1 MHTAARP
8 FASVGVSLAGAAAIA
23 VAPVMAP
30 TVSTQIHHMEA
41 QIERA
46 AVRLTAAVNPFE
58 AYAQAFNNTVA
69 SLQTIVSTAQTQG
82 PTPILTAALNNQ
94 LAALQDLLKLVSSPG
109 SVKVDPS
116 PQPAV
121 PFAAAP
127 PLLNALGAT
136 LGQIGSNLTTAVPP
150 LLAAA
155 VNDLAKGNV
164 EDATNQL
171 LLVGLNAL
179 IPLTNLLAPALNS
192 VAYPLQGLVTAIDKL
207 GPLGVIAANPLQNA
221 VNVLNTLNQGFGGLQ
236 PSNALV
242 IVGGLLGPLIQAP
255 AAMGAAV
262 QDVIDATRTGDLGKV
277 ATALI
282 SIPATVLNGVLNG
295 GYGPDLSTVI
305 DTGLPGVPLYAG
317 GLLTSFGINL
327 NGGPLGFTV
336 NLPGPVAALQL
347 LQKLVADALKPPPVT
362 TAKTAVAATA
372 PVAANAVPAT
382 DATTVAVPAAAVVK
396 ALPAKAATDP
406 AKPVDQTATKTDTT
420 KADATS
426 TAETPTKTVATKPD
440 SPAATGTDAATGTTG
455 TTKPA
460 DPGSTDTAHT
470 GSGQTGTNGDGTA
483 ADHTKGGDAKGGIK
497 DGGAKSDAK
506 PAKPDTKSDAKPA
519 KPAKPDTKSDSKS
532 ESKPESKPAKPAK
545 ASSGAGQAKDG
556 TSSHA
561 K

>member
-41 QIERA
+41 QLERA
-46 AVRLTAAVNPFE
+46 AVHLTAAVNPFE

-69 SLQTIVSTAQTQG
+69 SLQTIVSTAQTNG

-121 PFAAAP
+121 PFASAP
-127 PLLNALGAT
+127 PLLNALGST
-136 LGQIGSNLTTAVPP
+136 LGQIGTNLTTAVPP

-179 IPLTNLLAPALNS
+179 IPLTNLLGPGINS
-192 VAYPLQGLVTAIDKL
+192 IAYPLQGLVSAIDKL

-221 VNVLNTLNQGFGGLQ
+221 VNVLNTLNRGFGGLQ

-255 AAMGAAV
+255 AALGAAV

-277 ATALI
+277 ATALV

-317 GLLTSFGINL
+317 GLLTSFGINI
-327 NGGPLGFTV
+327 GDGPLGFTV

-362 TAKTAVAATA
+362 TAKTAAAATTA
-372 PVAANAVPAT
+372 PVAANTVPAT
-382 DATTVAVPAAAVVK
+382 DATTVALPAATVVK
-396 ALPAKAATDP
+396 ALPAKTATDTTKP
-406 AKPVDQTATKTDTT
+406 ADQTTTKTDTT
-420 KADATS
+420 KTDPTSPTDA
-426 TAETPTKTVATKPD
+426 PTKTPVTKPD
-440 SPAATGTDAATGTTG
+440 SSTGTGTDTATDTSGATKPADTGSTSGSTGSTSGSTGTDTAGTDTGTTG
-455 TTKPA
+455 TGKTPTKGQGKGADHATGGDSKSGDSGETKGGTKTETKPA
-460 DPGSTDTAHT
+460 KT
-470 GSGQTGTNGDGTA
+470 G
-483 ADHTKGGDAKGGIK
+483 
-497 DGGAKSDAK
+497 
-506 PAKPDTKSDAKPA
+506 
-519 KPAKPDTKSDSKS
+519 
-532 ESKPESKPAKPAK
+532 AKPAK
-545 ASSGAGQAKDG
+545 ALHGAGQTKEG
-556 TSSHA
+556 KSSHA

>member
-41 QIERA
+41 QLERA
-46 AVRLTAAVNPFE
+46 AVHLTAAVNPFE

-69 SLQTIVSTAQTQG
+69 SLQTIVSTAQTNG

-94 LAALQDLLKLVSSPG
+94 LAALQDLLKLVPSPG

-121 PFAAAP
+121 PFASAP
-127 PLLNALGAT
+127 PLLNALGST
-136 LGQIGSNLTTAVPP
+136 LGQIGTNLTTAVPP

-179 IPLTNLLAPALNS
+179 IPLTNLLGPGINS
-192 VAYPLQGLVTAIDKL
+192 IAYPLQGLVSAIDRL
-207 GPLGVIAANPLQNA
+207 GALGVIAADPLQNA
-221 VNVLNTLNQGFGGLQ
+221 VNVVNMLNRGFGGLQ

-255 AAMGAAV
+255 AALGAAV

-277 ATALI
+277 ATALV

-317 GLLTSFGINL
+317 GLLTSFGINI
-327 NGGPLGFTV
+327 GDGPLGFTV

-362 TAKTAVAATA
+362 TAKTAAAATTA
-372 PVAANAVPAT
+372 PVAANTVPAT
-382 DATTVAVPAAAVVK
+382 DATTIALPAATVVK
-396 ALPAKAATDP
+396 ALPAKAATDATKP
-406 AKPVDQTATKTDTT
+406 ADQTTKTDTT
-420 KADATS
+420 KTDT
-426 TAETPTKTVATKPD
+426 TNPTDVTTKPAVTKPD
-440 SPAATGTDAATGTTG
+440 SSTGTGTDTATDTSG

-460 DPGSTDTAHT
+460 DT
-470 GSGQTGTNGDGTA
+470 GSGSTTGSTSGSSDTGSTGTPGTGTTPTKGQGKG
-483 ADHTKGGDAKGGIK
+483 ADHATGGDSKSGADGGDTKG
-497 DGGAKSDAK
+497 
-506 PAKPDTKSDAKPA
+506 DTKSETKPG
-519 KPAKPDTKSDSKS
+519 KTGT
-532 ESKPESKPAKPAK
+532 KPAK
-545 ASSGAGQAKDG
+545 APRGAGHTKESK
-556 TSSHA
+556 SSHA

>member
-41 QIERA
+41 QIERT
-46 AVRLTAAVNPFE
+46 AVRLTAAVDPFAAFGE
-58 AYAQAFNNTVA
+58 AFKNTVA
-69 SLQTIVSTAQTQG
+69 SLQTIVSTAQTNG

-109 SVKVDPS
+109 SVRVDPS

-121 PFAAAP
+121 PFSPAP
-127 PLLNALGAT
+127 PLLNALGTT
-136 LGQIGSNLTTAVPP
+136 LGQIGTNLTTAVPP

-179 IPLTNLLAPALNS
+179 IPLTNLIAPALNS
-192 VAYPLQGLVTAIDKL
+192 IAYPLQGLVTAIDKL
-207 GPLGVIAANPLQNA
+207 GPLGAIAANPLQNA

-255 AAMGAAV
+255 AALAASV
-262 QDVIDATRTGDLGKV
+262 QDVIDAARTGDLGKV
-277 ATALI
+277 ATSVI
-282 SIPATVLNGVLNG
+282 SIPATVLNGLLNG

-327 NGGPLGFTV
+327 GGGPLGFTV

-347 LQKLVADALKPPPVT
+347 LQKLVADALKPPPIT
-362 TAKTAVAATA
+362 TAKTA
-372 PVAANAVPAT
+372 VAANAVPAT
-382 DATTVAVPAAAVVK
+382 DATTVALPAAAVVK
-396 ALPAKAATDP
+396 ALPAKAATENTKP
-406 AKPVDQTATKTDTT
+406 AEQTPTKPDTT
-420 KADATS
+420 PKDAPS
-426 TAETPTKTVATKPD
+426 PAETPTKTAVTKPD
-440 SPAATGTDAATGTTG
+440 SSTETGTDTGTNTSG

-460 DPGSTDTAHT
+460 NTGGSDATPT
-470 GSGQTGTNGDGTA
+470 SGGPTGTKGETA
-483 ADHTKGGDAKGGIK
+483 AGDHTTGAGTKGDTKGDTKGGDSKP
-497 DGGAKSDAK
+497 DAK
-506 PAKPDTKSDAKPA
+506 PAKADPKPTKPGKTTS
-519 KPAKPDTKSDSKS
+519 
-532 ESKPESKPAKPAK
+532 KPAK
-545 ASSGAGQAKDG
+545 ASTSTGQAKDSK
-556 TSSHA
+556 SSHA

>member
-46 AVRLTAAVNPFE
+46 AVHLTAAVNPFE

-69 SLQTIVSTAQTQG
+69 SLQTIVSTAQTNG

-94 LAALQDLLKLVSSPG
+94 LAALQDLLKLVTSPG

-121 PFAAAP
+121 PFASAP
-127 PLLNALGAT
+127 PLLNALGST
-136 LGQIGSNLTTAVPP
+136 LGQIGTNLTTAVPP

-179 IPLTNLLAPALNS
+179 IPLTNLLGPGINS
-192 VAYPLQGLVTAIDKL
+192 IAYPLQGLVSAIDRL

-255 AAMGAAV
+255 AALAASV

-277 ATALI
+277 ATALV
-282 SIPATVLNGVLNG
+282 SIPATVLGGVLNG

-317 GLLTSFGINL
+317 GLLTSFGINIG
-327 NGGPLGFTV
+327 GGPLGFTV

-347 LQKLVADALKPPPVT
+347 LQKLVADALKPPPIT
-362 TAKTAVAATA
+362 TAKTAAATTA

-382 DATTVAVPAAAVVK
+382 DATTVALPAATVVK
-396 ALPAKAATDP
+396 ALPAKTATDTT
-406 AKPVDQTATKTDTT
+406 KPVDQTTTKTDTT
-420 KADATS
+420 KTDPTSPTDA
-426 TAETPTKTVATKPD
+426 PTKTPVTKPD
-440 SPAATGTDAATGTTG
+440 SSTGTGTDTATDTSGATKPADTGSGTGNTPGSTDTGTTG
-455 TTKPA
+455 TGKTPTKGQGKGADHTTGGDSKSGDSGETKGGTKTQTKPA
-460 DPGSTDTAHT
+460 K
-470 GSGQTGTNGDGTA
+470 TGT
-483 ADHTKGGDAKGGIK
+483 
-497 DGGAKSDAK
+497 
-506 PAKPDTKSDAKPA
+506 
-519 KPAKPDTKSDSKS
+519 
-532 ESKPESKPAKPAK
+532 KPAK
-545 ASSGAGQAKDG
+545 APHGAGQTKEG
-556 TSSHA
+556 KSSHA

>member
-41 QIERA
+41 QIERT

-69 SLQTIVSTAQTQG
+69 SLQTIVSTAQTNG

-94 LAALQDLLKLVSSPG
+94 LAVLQDLLKLVSSPG
-109 SVKVDPS
+109 SVKVDPT

-121 PFAAAP
+121 PFATAP
-127 PLLNALGAT
+127 PLLDALGST
-136 LGQIGSNLTTAVPP
+136 LGQIGTNLTTAVPP

-155 VNDLAKGNV
+155 VNDLANGNV

-179 IPLTNLLAPALNS
+179 IPLTNLLAPTINS
-192 VAYPLQGLVTAIDKL
+192 VAYPLQGLVNAIDTL

-255 AAMGAAV
+255 AATGAAV
-262 QDVIDATRTGDLGKV
+262 QDVIDAARTGDLAKV
-277 ATALI
+277 ATALV

-327 NGGPLGFTV
+327 GSGPLGFTV

-347 LQKLVADALKPPPVT
+347 LQKFVADALKPPPVTT

-372 PVAANAVPAT
+372 PVAANSVPAT
-382 DATTVAVPAAAVVK
+382 DATTVALPAATVVK
-396 ALPAKAATDP
+396 ALPAK
-406 AKPVDQTATKTDTT
+406 TATDTT
-420 KADATS
+420 KPVEQTTTKSETKAD
-426 TAETPTKTVATKPD
+426 TKTETKTEPDTKTETKTDAPAKPAVTKPD
-440 SPAATGTDAATGTTG
+440 TASDTGTAKPADTTG
-455 TTKPA
+455 TKGGETK
-460 DPGSTDTAHT
+460 G
-470 GSGQTGTNGDGTA
+470 
-483 ADHTKGGDAKGGIK
+483 ADHTKGGDAKGG
-497 DGGAKSDAK
+497 DTK
-506 PAKPDTKSDAKPA
+506 PAKSETKPETKPA
-519 KPAKPDTKSDSKS
+519 KSAKS
-532 ESKPESKPAKPAK
+532 ETKPAK
-545 ASSGAGQAKDG
+545 ASEGAGHAKEG
-556 TSSHA
+556 KSSHA
-561 K
+561 E

>member
-41 QIERA
+41 QLERA
-46 AVRLTAAVNPFE
+46 AVHLTAAANPFE
-58 AYAQAFNNTVA
+58 AYAKAFNNTVA
-69 SLQTIVSTAQTQG
+69 SLQTIVSTAQTNG

-121 PFAAAP
+121 PFASAP
-127 PLLNALGAT
+127 PLLNALGST
-136 LGQIGSNLTTAVPP
+136 LGQIGTNLTTAVPP

-179 IPLTNLLAPALNS
+179 IPLTNLLGPGINS
-192 VAYPLQGLVTAIDKL
+192 IAYPLQGLVSAIDKL

-255 AAMGAAV
+255 AALGAAV

-277 ATALI
+277 ATALV

-317 GLLTSFGINL
+317 GLLTSFGINI
-327 NGGPLGFTV
+327 GDGPLGFTV

-362 TAKTAVAATA
+362 TAKTAAAATTA
-372 PVAANAVPAT
+372 PVAANTVPAA
-382 DATTVAVPAAAVVK
+382 DATTIALPAATAVK
-396 ALPAKAATDP
+396 ALPAKAATDTTQP
-406 AKPVDQTATKTDTT
+406 ADQTTTKTDTT
-420 KADATS
+420 KTDT
-426 TAETPTKTVATKPD
+426 TKTDTTSSTDAGTKTPVTKPD
-440 SPAATGTDAATGTTG
+440 SSTGTGTDTGKDATDTSG

-460 DPGSTDTAHT
+460 DTGSTT
-470 GSGQTGTNGDGTA
+470 GSTSGSSDTGSTGTPGTGTA
-483 ADHTKGGDAKGGIK
+483 PAKGQGKGADHATGGDSKSGADGGDTKGG
-497 DGGAKSDAK
+497 
-506 PAKPDTKSDAKPA
+506 TKSETKPG
-519 KPAKPDTKSDSKS
+519 KTGT
-532 ESKPESKPAKPAK
+532 KPAK
-545 ASSGAGQAKDG
+545 APRGAGHSKESK
-556 TSSHA
+556 SSHA

>member
-23 VAPVMAP
+23 VAPVVAP

-41 QIERA
+41 QIERT

-69 SLQTIVSTAQTQG
+69 SLQTIVSTAQTNG

-116 PQPAV
+116 SQPAV
-121 PFAAAP
+121 PFPSAP
-127 PLLNALGAT
+127 PLLNALGTT
-136 LGQIGSNLTTAVPP
+136 LGQIGTNLTTAVPP

-155 VNDLAKGNV
+155 VNDLTKGNV

-179 IPLTNLLAPALNS
+179 IPLTNLLTPALNS

-207 GPLGVIAANPLQNA
+207 GPLGAIAANPLQNA
-221 VNVLNTLNQGFGGLQ
+221 VNVLNTLGQGFGGLQ

-255 AAMGAAV
+255 AAMAAAV

-277 ATALI
+277 AGALV
-282 SIPATVLNGVLNG
+282 SIPATILNGVLNG

-305 DTGLPGVPLYAG
+305 DTGLPGVPVYGG
-317 GLLTSFGINL
+317 GLLTSFGINIG
-327 NGGPLGFTV
+327 GGPLGFTV

-362 TAKTAVAATA
+362 TTTTAVAATA
-372 PVAANAVPAT
+372 PVAANSVPAT
-382 DATTVAVPAAAVVK
+382 AATTVAVPASTVVK
-396 ALPAKAATDP
+396 ALPAKATTDATKP
-406 AKPVDQTATKTDTT
+406 ADQTTTKTDTT
-420 KADATS
+420 KTDATS
-426 TAETPTKTVATKPD
+426 PAETSMKPVATKPD
-440 SPAATGTDAATGTTG
+440 SSTEAGTDTATSTTG
-455 TTKPA
+455 ATKPTA
-460 DPGSTDTAHT
+460 PGSTDAAHT
-470 GSGQTGTNGDGTA
+470 GSGQTGAKGEGTT
-483 ADHTKGGDAKGGIK
+483 ADHTKGGDAKGGVK
-497 DGGAKSDAK
+497 GGD
-506 PAKPDTKSDAKPA
+506 
-519 KPAKPDTKSDSKS
+519 AKPDTKSDSTPT
-532 ESKPESKPAKPAK
+532 KPGTTSTKPAK
-545 ASSGAGQAKDG
+545 ASAGAGQTKDG
-556 TSSHA
+556 KSTHA

>member
-23 VAPVMAP
+23 VAPVMGP

-69 SLQTIVSTAQTQG
+69 SLQTIVSTAQTNG

-121 PFAAAP
+121 PFPSAP
-127 PLLNALGAT
+127 PLLNALGTT
-136 LGQIGSNLTTAVPP
+136 LGQIGTNLTTAVPP

-155 VNDLAKGNV
+155 VNDLATGNV

-179 IPLTNLLAPALNS
+179 IPLTNLLTPALNS
-192 VAYPLQGLVTAIDKL
+192 IAYPLQGLVTAIDKL
-207 GPLGVIAANPLQNA
+207 GPLGAIAANPLQNA
-221 VNVLNTLNQGFGGLQ
+221 VNVLNTLGQGFGGLQ

-277 ATALI
+277 ATALV

-305 DTGLPGVPLYAG
+305 NTGLPGVPLYAG
-317 GLLTSFGINL
+317 GLLTSFGINI
-327 NGGPLGFTV
+327 GSGPLGFTV

-362 TAKTAVAATA
+362 TTTAVAATA
-372 PVAANAVPAT
+372 PVAANSVPAT
-382 DATTVAVPAAAVVK
+382 DATTVALPAVTVVK
-396 ALPAKAATDP
+396 ALPAKSATTA
-406 AKPVDQTATKTDTT
+406 AKPVDQTTTKPDTPKTDTT
-420 KADATS
+420 SS
-426 TAETPTKTVATKPD
+426 TETPEKTDVTKPVSSTGSGKD
-440 SPAATGTDAATGTTG
+440 TATDTSGS
-455 TTKPA
+455 TKPA
-460 DPGSTDTAHT
+460 DAGSSGTAPI
-470 GSGQTGTNGDGTA
+470 GSGQAGTKGGGSA
-483 ADHTKGGDAKGGIK
+483 ADHTTGGDAKGSTKGGDAK
-497 DGGAKSDAK
+497 
-506 PAKPDTKSDAKPA
+506 
-519 KPAKPDTKSDSKS
+519 SDSKS
-532 ESKPESKPAKPAK
+532 GSNLGKADAKPDPKPGNTSTKPAK
-545 ASSGAGQAKDG
+545 ASHDAGQSKDS
-556 TSSHA
+556 TSTHG

>member
-41 QIERA
+41 QLERA
-46 AVRLTAAVNPFE
+46 AVHLTAAVNPFE

-69 SLQTIVSTAQTQG
+69 SLQTIVSTAQTNG

-121 PFAAAP
+121 PFASAP
-127 PLLNALGAT
+127 PLLNALGST
-136 LGQIGSNLTTAVPP
+136 LGQIGTNLTTAVPP

-179 IPLTNLLAPALNS
+179 IPLTNLLGPGINS
-192 VAYPLQGLVTAIDKL
+192 IAYPLQGLVSAIDKL

-221 VNVLNTLNQGFGGLQ
+221 VNVLNTLNRGFGGLQ

-255 AAMGAAV
+255 AALGAAV

-277 ATALI
+277 ATALV

-317 GLLTSFGINL
+317 GLLTSFGINI
-327 NGGPLGFTV
+327 GDGPLGFTV

-362 TAKTAVAATA
+362 TAKTAAAATTA
-372 PVAANAVPAT
+372 PVAANTVPAT
-382 DATTVAVPAAAVVK
+382 DATTIALPAATVVK
-396 ALPAKAATDP
+396 ALPAKAATDATKP
-406 AKPVDQTATKTDTT
+406 ADQTTKTDTT
-420 KADATS
+420 KTDT
-426 TAETPTKTVATKPD
+426 TNPTDVTTKPAVTKPD
-440 SPAATGTDAATGTTG
+440 SSTGTGTDTATDTSG

-460 DPGSTDTAHT
+460 DT
-470 GSGQTGTNGDGTA
+470 GSGSTTGSTSGSSDTGSTGTPGTGTTPTKGQGKG
-483 ADHTKGGDAKGGIK
+483 ADHATGGDSKSGADGGDTKGG
-497 DGGAKSDAK
+497 
-506 PAKPDTKSDAKPA
+506 TKSETKPG
-519 KPAKPDTKSDSKS
+519 KTGT
-532 ESKPESKPAKPAK
+532 KPAK
-545 ASSGAGQAKDG
+545 APRGAGHTKESK
-556 TSSHA
+556 SSHA

>member
-46 AVRLTAAVNPFE
+46 TVRLTAAVNPFE

-109 SVKVDPS
+109 SVTVDPS

-121 PFAAAP
+121 PFAPAP
-127 PLLNALGAT
+127 PLLNAVGTT
-136 LGQIGSNLTTAVPP
+136 LGQIGTNLTTAVPP

-155 VNDLAKGNV
+155 VNDLAQGNV

-192 VAYPLQGLVTAIDKL
+192 VAYPLQGLVSAIDKL
-207 GPLGVIAANPLQNA
+207 GPLGAIAANPLQNA

-255 AAMGAAV
+255 AAMGAAM

-277 ATALI
+277 ATALV
-282 SIPATVLNGVLNG
+282 SIPATILNGVLNG

-317 GLLTSFGINL
+317 GLLTSFGINIG
-327 NGGPLGFTV
+327 GGPLGFTV

-347 LQKLVADALKPPPVT
+347 LQKLVADALKPPPV
-362 TAKTAVAATA
+362 KTAQTAAAATA
-372 PVAANAVPAT
+372 PVAANAVPAA
-382 DATTVAVPAAAVVK
+382 DATTVTVPAATAVK
-396 ALPAKAATDP
+396 ALPAKATTDT
-406 AKPVDQTATKTDTT
+406 AKPVDQPTTKTDTT
-420 KADATS
+420 TTAATNPV
-426 TAETPTKTVATKPD
+426 ETPTKTVAAKPD
-440 SPAATGTDAATGTTG
+440 SSTGTGTDTATSTTG
-455 TTKPA
+455 ATKPA
-460 DPGSTDTAHT
+460 DSGGADAAHT
-470 GSGQTGTNGDGTA
+470 GTGQTGSKGEGTT
-483 ADHTKGGDAKGGIK
+483 ADHTKGGDTKGSTKGG
-497 DGGAKSDAK
+497 DTK
-506 PAKPDTKSDAKPA
+506 PDSKPDTKP
-519 KPAKPDTKSDSKS
+519 DSKPT
-532 ESKPESKPAKPAK
+532 KPTKPGKTGTKPAK
-545 ASSGAGQAKDG
+545 ASTGAGQAKHG
-556 TSSHA
+556 KSTHA

>member
-41 QIERA
+41 QLERA
-46 AVRLTAAVNPFE
+46 AVHLTAAVNPFE

-69 SLQTIVSTAQTQG
+69 SLQTIVSTAQTNG

-121 PFAAAP
+121 PFASAP
-127 PLLNALGAT
+127 PLLNALGST
-136 LGQIGSNLTTAVPP
+136 LGQIGTNLTTAVPP

-179 IPLTNLLAPALNS
+179 IPLTNLLGPGINS
-192 VAYPLQGLVTAIDKL
+192 IAYPLQGLVSAIDKL

-255 AAMGAAV
+255 AALGAAV

-277 ATALI
+277 ATALV

-317 GLLTSFGINL
+317 GLLTSFGINI
-327 NGGPLGFTV
+327 GDGPLGFTV

-362 TAKTAVAATA
+362 TAKTAAAATTA
-372 PVAANAVPAT
+372 PVAANTVPAT
-382 DATTVAVPAAAVVK
+382 DATTIALPAATVVK
-396 ALPAKAATDP
+396 ALPAKAATDATKP
-406 AKPVDQTATKTDTT
+406 ADQTTKTDTT
-420 KADATS
+420 KTDT
-426 TAETPTKTVATKPD
+426 TNPTDVTTKPAVTKPD
-440 SPAATGTDAATGTTG
+440 SSTGTGTDTATDTSG

-460 DPGSTDTAHT
+460 DT
-470 GSGQTGTNGDGTA
+470 GSGSTTGSTSGSSDTGSTGTPGTGTTPTKGQGKG
-483 ADHTKGGDAKGGIK
+483 ADHATGGDSKSGADGGDTKGG
-497 DGGAKSDAK
+497 
-506 PAKPDTKSDAKPA
+506 TKSETKPGKA
-519 KPAKPDTKSDSKS
+519 GT
-532 ESKPESKPAKPAK
+532 KPAK
-545 ASSGAGQAKDG
+545 APRGAGHTKESK
-556 TSSHA
+556 SSHA

>member
-41 QIERA
+41 QIERT
-46 AVRLTAAVNPFE
+46 AVRLTAAVDPF
-58 AYAQAFNNTVA
+58 AAFGAAFKNTVA
-69 SLQTIVSTAQTQG
+69 SLQTIVSTAQTNG

-109 SVKVDPS
+109 SVKVDPT

-121 PFAAAP
+121 PFASAP
-127 PLLNALGAT
+127 PLLNALGST
-136 LGQIGSNLTTAVPP
+136 LGQIGTNLTTAVPP

-179 IPLTNLLAPALNS
+179 IPLTNLLTPAINS
-192 VAYPLQGLVTAIDKL
+192 IAYPLQGLVTAIDKL

-255 AAMGAAV
+255 AALGAAV

-277 ATALI
+277 ATSLI

-305 DTGLPGVPLYAG
+305 NTGLPGVPLYAG
-317 GLLTSFGINL
+317 GLLTSFGINIG
-327 NGGPLGFTV
+327 GGPLGFTV

-347 LQKLVADALKPPPVT
+347 MQKLVADALKPPPIK
-362 TAKTAVAATA
+362 TATTAVAATA
-372 PVAANAVPAT
+372 PVAANSVPAA
-382 DATTVAVPAAAVVK
+382 DATTVALPAAAVVK
-396 ALPAKAATDP
+396 ALPAAPSKTTATT
-406 AKPVDQTATKTDTT
+406 KPVDQTTTKTDTT
-420 KADATS
+420 KTDTTS
-426 TAETPTKTVATKPD
+426 STETPTKTGAIKPD
-440 SPAATGTDAATGTTG
+440 SSTETG

-460 DPGSTDTAHT
+460 DTAGSEGTTKPAD
-470 GSGQTGTNGDGTA
+470 TGTGKTPTKEQGTG
-483 ADHTKGGDAKGGIK
+483 ADHTKGGDTKGGDAKG
-497 DGGAKSDAK
+497 A
-506 PAKPDTKSDAKPA
+506 DTKADPKPA
-519 KPAKPDTKSDSKS
+519 KPAKPHTKPSKTD
-532 ESKPESKPAKPAK
+532 AKPAK
-545 ASSGAGQAKDG
+545 ASHGAE
-556 TSSHA
+556 HA

>member
-46 AVRLTAAVNPFE
+46 AVHLTAAVNPFE

-69 SLQTIVSTAQTQG
+69 SLQTIVSTAQTNG

-94 LAALQDLLKLVSSPG
+94 LAALQDLLKLVTSPG

-121 PFAAAP
+121 PFASAP
-127 PLLNALGAT
+127 PLLNALGST
-136 LGQIGSNLTTAVPP
+136 LGQIGTNLTTAVPP

-179 IPLTNLLAPALNS
+179 IPLTNLLGPGINS
-192 VAYPLQGLVTAIDKL
+192 IAYPLQGLVSAIDKL

-255 AAMGAAV
+255 AALGAAV

-277 ATALI
+277 ATALV
-282 SIPATVLNGVLNG
+282 SIPATVINGVLNG

-317 GLLTSFGINL
+317 GLLTSFGINIG
-327 NGGPLGFTV
+327 GGPLGFTV

-347 LQKLVADALKPPPVT
+347 LQKLVADALKPPPIT
-362 TAKTAVAATA
+362 TTKTA
-372 PVAANAVPAT
+372 AANAVPAT
-382 DATTVAVPAAAVVK
+382 DATTIALPAATTVK
-396 ALPAKAATDP
+396 ALPAKAATETAQP
-406 AKPVDQTATKTDTT
+406 ADRPTTKTDTT
-420 KADATS
+420 KTDTPKTDPTSSADTATKP
-426 TAETPTKTVATKPD
+426 AVTKPD
-440 SPAATGTDAATGTTG
+440 SSTGTGADGGKDTATDTSGAAKPADTSGSTSGSSGTVATGTGTGTGSGKTPTTGQGKGADHASGGDSSSGADGGDTKAGTKGSTPGGTKTETKPAKTG

-460 DPGSTDTAHT
+460 KASHDAGHT
-470 GSGQTGTNGDGTA
+470 KEGTGT
-483 ADHTKGGDAKGGIK
+483 
-497 DGGAKSDAK
+497 
-506 PAKPDTKSDAKPA
+506 
-519 KPAKPDTKSDSKS
+519 
-532 ESKPESKPAKPAK
+532 
-545 ASSGAGQAKDG
+545 
-556 TSSHA
+556 HA

>member
-41 QIERA
+41 QLERA
-46 AVRLTAAVNPFE
+46 AVHLTAAVNPFE

-69 SLQTIVSTAQTQG
+69 SLQTIVSTAQTNG

-121 PFAAAP
+121 PFASAP
-127 PLLNALGAT
+127 PLLNALGST
-136 LGQIGSNLTTAVPP
+136 LGQIGTNLTTAVPP

-179 IPLTNLLAPALNS
+179 IPLTNLLGPGINS
-192 VAYPLQGLVTAIDKL
+192 IAYPLQGLVSAIDKL

-221 VNVLNTLNQGFGGLQ
+221 VNVLNTLNRGFGGLQ

-255 AAMGAAV
+255 AALGAAV

-277 ATALI
+277 ATALV

-317 GLLTSFGINL
+317 GLLTSFGINI
-327 NGGPLGFTV
+327 GDGPLGFTV

-362 TAKTAVAATA
+362 TAKTAAAATTA
-372 PVAANAVPAT
+372 PVAANTVPAT
-382 DATTVAVPAAAVVK
+382 DATTIALPAATVVK
-396 ALPAKAATDP
+396 ALPAKAATDATKP
-406 AKPVDQTATKTDTT
+406 ADQTTKTDTT
-420 KADATS
+420 KTDT
-426 TAETPTKTVATKPD
+426 TNPTDVTTKPAVTKPD
-440 SPAATGTDAATGTTG
+440 SSTGTGTDTATDTSG

-460 DPGSTDTAHT
+460 DT
-470 GSGQTGTNGDGTA
+470 GSGSTTGSTSGSSDTGSTGTPGTGTTPTKGQGTG
-483 ADHTKGGDAKGGIK
+483 ADHATGGDSKSGADGGDTKGG
-497 DGGAKSDAK
+497 
-506 PAKPDTKSDAKPA
+506 TKSETKPG
-519 KPAKPDTKSDSKS
+519 KTGT
-532 ESKPESKPAKPAK
+532 KPAK
-545 ASSGAGQAKDG
+545 APRGAGHTKESK
-556 TSSHA
+556 SSHA

>member
-46 AVRLTAAVNPFE
+46 AVRLTAAVNPFD

-69 SLQTIVSTAQTQG
+69 SLQTITAQTNG

-109 SVKVDPS
+109 SVQVDPS

-121 PFAAAP
+121 PFPSAP
-127 PLLNALGAT
+127 PLLNALGTT
-136 LGQIGSNLTTAVPP
+136 LGQIGTNLTTAVPP

-155 VNDLAKGNV
+155 VNDLANGNV

-179 IPLTNLLAPALNS
+179 IPLTDLLTPALNS
-192 VAYPLQGLVTAIDKL
+192 IAYPLQGLVTAIDKL
-207 GPLGVIAANPLQNA
+207 GPLGAIAANPLQNA
-221 VNVLNTLNQGFGGLQ
+221 VNVLNTLGQGFGGLQ

-277 ATALI
+277 ATALV
-282 SIPATVLNGVLNG
+282 SIPATVLNGILNG

-305 DTGLPGVPLYAG
+305 NTGLPGVPLYAG
-317 GLLTSFGINL
+317 GLLTSFGINI
-327 NGGPLGFTV
+327 GSGPLGFTV

-362 TAKTAVAATA
+362 TAKTAVAAAA
-372 PVAANAVPAT
+372 PAAANSVPTT
-382 DATTVAVPAAAVVK
+382 DATTVALPAATVVK
-396 ALPAKAATDP
+396 ALPAKAATTA
-406 AKPVDQTATKTDTT
+406 AKPVDQTTKTDTT
-420 KADATS
+420 TTTDTPKTDTTS
-426 TAETPTKTVATKPD
+426 STETPSKTDVTKPV
-440 SPAATGTDAATGTTG
+440 SSTGTGKDTATDTSGS
-455 TTKPA
+455 TKPA
-460 DPGSTDTAHT
+460 DA
-470 GSGQTGTNGDGTA
+470 GSGQTGTKGGGTA
-483 ADHTKGGDAKGGIK
+483 AGHTTGGDAKGSTKGGDAK
-497 DGGAKSDAK
+497 S
-506 PAKPDTKSDAKPA
+506 
-519 KPAKPDTKSDSKS
+519 DTKSDSKS
-532 ESKPESKPAKPAK
+532 GSNPGKADTKPDTKPDKTSAKPAK
-545 ASSGAGQAKDG
+545 ASHDAGQAKDS
-556 TSSHA
+556 TSSHD

>member
-41 QIERA
+41 QIERT
-46 AVRLTAAVNPFE
+46 AVRLTAAVDPFAAFGE
-58 AYAQAFNNTVA
+58 AFKNTVA
-69 SLQTIVSTAQTQG
+69 SLQTIVSTAQTNG

-121 PFAAAP
+121 PFSPAP
-127 PLLNALGAT
+127 PLLNAVGTT
-136 LGQIGSNLTTAVPP
+136 LGQIGTNLTTAVPP

-179 IPLTNLLAPALNS
+179 IPLTNLIAPALNS
-192 VAYPLQGLVTAIDKL
+192 IAYPLQGLVTAIDKL
-207 GPLGVIAANPLQNA
+207 GPLGAIAANPLQNA

-255 AAMGAAV
+255 AALAASV
-262 QDVIDATRTGDLGKV
+262 QDVIDAARTGDLGKV
-277 ATALI
+277 ATSVI
-282 SIPATVLNGVLNG
+282 SIPATVLNGLLNG

-327 NGGPLGFTV
+327 GGGPLGFTV

-347 LQKLVADALKPPPVT
+347 LQKLVADALKPPPIT
-362 TAKTAVAATA
+362 TAKTA
-372 PVAANAVPAT
+372 VAANAVPAT
-382 DATTVAVPAAAVVK
+382 DATTVALPAAAVVK
-396 ALPAKAATDP
+396 ALPAKAATENTKP
-406 AKPVDQTATKTDTT
+406 AEQTPTKPDTT
-420 KADATS
+420 PKDAPS
-426 TAETPTKTVATKPD
+426 PAETPTKTAVTKPD
-440 SPAATGTDAATGTTG
+440 SSTETGTDTGTNTSG

-460 DPGSTDTAHT
+460 NTGGSDATPT
-470 GSGQTGTNGDGTA
+470 SGGPTGTKGETA
-483 ADHTKGGDAKGGIK
+483 AGDHTTGAGTKGDTKGDTKGGDSKP
-497 DGGAKSDAK
+497 DAK
-506 PAKPDTKSDAKPA
+506 PAKADPKPTKPGK
-519 KPAKPDTKSDSKS
+519 TTT
-532 ESKPESKPAKPAK
+532 KPAK
-545 ASSGAGQAKDG
+545 ASTSTGQAKDSK
-556 TSSHA
+556 SSHA